1 MQEEQRREK
10 KIKTAAQKVSQLK
23 SCRTKIAKKNTHTH

>member
-1 MQEEQRREK
+1 MQEEEEKK

-23 SCRTKIAKKNTHTH
+23 SCCTKIAKKKTHTH